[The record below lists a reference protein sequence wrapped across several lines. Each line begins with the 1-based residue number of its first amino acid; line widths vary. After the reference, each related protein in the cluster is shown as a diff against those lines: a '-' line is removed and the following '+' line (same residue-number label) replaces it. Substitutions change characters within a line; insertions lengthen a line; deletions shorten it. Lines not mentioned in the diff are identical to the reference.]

1 MEHLLNT
8 RLLDDA
14 RENVVGQI
22 YVLKLL
28 VTPLFDLFTRNPVSE
43 IFERRLVTSSI
54 CNHYRTTTL
63 TLLTLYQS
71 GGRG

>member
-14 RENVVGQI
+14 RENVGQI

-28 VTPLFDLFTRNPVSE
+28 DYSL
-43 IFERRLVTSSI
+43 IRLI
-54 CNHYRTTTL
+54 YKKPCE
-63 TLLTLYQS
+63 
-71 GGRG
+71 

>member
-28 VTPLFDLFTRNPVSE
+28 VTPLFDLFTRNPE
-43 IFERRLVTSSI
+43 
-54 CNHYRTTTL
+54 
-63 TLLTLYQS
+63 
-71 GGRG
+71 

>member
-14 RENVVGQI
+14 RENVGQI

-43 IFERRLVTSSI
+43 IFEKT
-54 CNHYRTTTL
+54 
-63 TLLTLYQS
+63 
-71 GGRG
+71 GD

>member
-43 IFERRLVTSSI
+43 IFEMT
-54 CNHYRTTTL
+54 
-63 TLLTLYQS
+63 
-71 GGRG
+71 GD